1 MKMQLTTK
9 ITTTIT
15 IQDETKTKE
24 KEKENMHAATAADK
38 RTNERT

>member
-1 MKMQLTTK
+1 MKMQLTTQ

-24 KEKENMHAATAADK
+24 NENMHAATADK